1 LDLDSIW
8 MWLLWCVSLFASS
21 VVNTIWGPSWK
32 FLVLRKRRRWHLVR
46 ARRTGGIVPVWDRTC
61 AYLDQLR
68 DPFDLV
74 KLETRDL
81 SFNARILHPLCP

>member
-1 LDLDSIW
+1 
-8 MWLLWCVSLFASS
+8 MWLLWCVSLSASS
-21 VVNTIWGPSWK
+21 VAKNIWGPSQK
-32 FLVLRKRRRWHLVR
+32 FLDLRKRRRWHPVR
-46 ARRTGGIVPVWDRTC
+46 ARRTGGIVPVRDRTG

-74 KLETRDL
+74 KLETQEL

>member
-1 LDLDSIW
+1 MEMASRDWILVAST
-8 MWLLWCVSLFASS
+8 SS
-21 VVNTIWGPSWK
+21 VAKNIWGPSRK
-32 FLVLRKRRRWHLVR
+32 FLDLRKRRWWHPVR
-46 ARRTGGIVPVWDRTC
+46 ARRTGGIVPVRDRTS

-74 KLETRDL
+74 KLKTREL